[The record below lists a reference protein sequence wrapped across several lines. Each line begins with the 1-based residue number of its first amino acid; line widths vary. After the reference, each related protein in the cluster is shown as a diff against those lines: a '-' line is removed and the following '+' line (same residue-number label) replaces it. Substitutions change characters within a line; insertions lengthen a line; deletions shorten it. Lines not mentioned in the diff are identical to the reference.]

1 MKKGEN
7 YKCIQDVIMDD
18 EENVLAYIKDK
29 IYPCE
34 VTDCLTDEQ
43 GDKLHSWDID
53 YWDNYFVLVEEDE

>member
-7 YKCIQDVIMDD
+7 YKCIQDVVMDD
-18 EENVLAYIKDK
+18 DNILAYIEGK